1 MRDAGRSVELLRP
14 ASRTRYDNLRVVAC
28 ALNLPDAELIANGGP
43 AVPRRKRTRVR
54 YKAAPSRHGVT
65 SSLNL
70 ALGLIGF
77 VCQVLQE
84 FKEIWRLANEE
95 PIFR

>member
-1 MRDAGRSVELLRP
+1 VAGAV
-14 ASRTRYDNLRVVAC
+14 D
-28 ALNLPDAELIANGGP
+28 LPDAELIAEVQQYLEEKNPCSGIKLPQAGM
-43 AVPRRKRTRVR
+43 A
-54 YKAAPSRHGVT
+54 VT

-77 VCQVLQE
+77 VRQVLQE